1 MIVNKSHR
9 FSSLLITLLLAGI
22 LSGCGSQYPR
32 ILMETDLGEISLE
45 IYPDKAPVTASNFLA
60 YVDENRMEGA
70 VFYRI
75 VRSDNQPGDSTRI
88 AVIQGGLYED
98 NHPAM
103 LPPIVHETTEQT
115 GILHKDGVISMARW
129 HPGTATSEFF
139 ICVGDQPELDF
150 KGKRNPDKQGFAA
163 FGKVIKGMDVV
174 KKIHQLPVAGQYLDP
189 QVKILKIRR
198 LN

>member
-1 MIVNKSHR
+1 MMNKPCI
-9 FSSLLITLLLAGI
+9 FILLALLLSSCGARYPNI
-22 LSGCGSQYPR
+22 L
-32 ILMETDLGEISLE
+32 IETEMGEIIVE
-45 IYPDKAPVTASNFLA
+45 VYPDKAPVTVNNFLT
-60 YVDENRMEGA
+60 YVDENRFEGA

-75 VRSDNQPGDSTRI
+75 VRRDNQPGDSIRI

-103 LPPIVHETTEQT
+103 LPPIDHETTRQT

-139 ICVGDQPELDF
+139 ICVGDQPDLDYQ
-150 KGKRNPDKQGFAA
+150 GMRNPDAQGFAA
-163 FGKVIKGMDVV
+163 FGKVIAGMDVV
-174 KKIHQLPVAGQYLDP
+174 KKIHQLPVEGQYLDP
-189 QVKILKIRR
+189 TVKILKISR